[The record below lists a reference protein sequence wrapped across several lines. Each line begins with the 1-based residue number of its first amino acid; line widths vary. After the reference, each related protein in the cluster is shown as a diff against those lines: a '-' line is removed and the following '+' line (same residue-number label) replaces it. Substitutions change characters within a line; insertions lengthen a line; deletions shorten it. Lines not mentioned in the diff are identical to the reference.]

1 MIMKAR
7 VLIMAIM
14 VAFTS
19 FANAQK
25 QQKVENVEPEKKM
38 EIRANKMADRLLL
51 DESKAKKFVPLYKE
65 YLEAKAECRPELV
78 RGENLSDSQI
88 EDNLEA
94 MMDAREKEL
103 EVDKKYY
110 KKFAK
115 VLNAKQL
122 EVLFGCKAKS
132 SKRPMGHGKGVH
144 GSR

>member
-1 MIMKAR
+1 MKAR

-25 QQKVENVEPEKKM
+25 QQQVEKKQPEKDL
-38 EIRANKMADRLLL
+38 EVRANKMADRLLL
-51 DESKAKKFVPLYKE
+51 DESKAKKFVSLYKE

-122 EVLFGCKAKS
+122 EVLFGFKAKFG
-132 SKRPMGHGKGVH
+132 KRHGKGMH
-144 GSR
+144 APR